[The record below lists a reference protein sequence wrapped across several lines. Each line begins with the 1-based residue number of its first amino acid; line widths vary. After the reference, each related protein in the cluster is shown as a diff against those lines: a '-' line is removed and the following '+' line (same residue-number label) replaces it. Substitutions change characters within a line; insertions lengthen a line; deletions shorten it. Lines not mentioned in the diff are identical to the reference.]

1 MSGEHYQPFLMV
13 ETLSEVGNSEYDIT
27 SVIAYISEERQ
38 RVYVMARGR
47 EP

>member
-1 MSGEHYQPFLMV
+1 MAYIYKITNDVNGKIYI
-13 ETLSEVGNSEYDIT
+13 GNSEYDII

-47 EP
+47 ES